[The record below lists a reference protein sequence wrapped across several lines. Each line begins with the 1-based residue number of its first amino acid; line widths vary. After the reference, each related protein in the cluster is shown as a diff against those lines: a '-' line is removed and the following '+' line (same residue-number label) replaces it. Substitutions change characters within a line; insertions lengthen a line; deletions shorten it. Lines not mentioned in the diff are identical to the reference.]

1 MTAELNHV
9 ELPTYEDETLAAL
22 DPPRLVALLVCDQDR
37 VPLNLIDACVAHGDG
52 ILEALLE
59 AMGEPYPIEE
69 GEDGLWWLSYH
80 AAMIAGRLPSRE
92 AGTFL
97 IDLMHR
103 LEATGDENMMEW
115 LTGYWP
121 TLFANK
127 PEDLAEPLRVL
138 AEHCGYDL
146 YTRTNAADTV
156 LSLHARE
163 DGARLEEAIDWLAG
177 IVAEEEQ
184 DWGTRLCLCSTLLD
198 FPRERHRPLIESLE
212 RRQEGF
218 GKHFD
223 QRDIERAYGA
233 GADAPDWERFRDPW
247 AFYRPAAISKRQLR
261 WAEEDRRRRRRR
273 ELLGPSVWTDVEPY
287 IRSEPKTGRNDPCPC
302 GSGRKYK
309 KCCLVRQ
316 GLS

>member
-1 MTAELNHV
+1 MTAEDLQA
-9 ELPTYEDETLAAL
+9 ELPAYEDATLARL
-22 DPPRLVALLVCDQDR
+22 DPGQLVAHLVRDQDR
-37 VPLNLIDACVAHGDG
+37 VPLNLIEACVARGDG
-52 ILEALLE
+52 ILEALLIT
-59 AMGEPYPIEE
+59 MGEHYPIEE
-69 GEDGLWWLSYH
+69 GDDGRWWLSYH

-97 IDLMHR
+97 IDLMYR

-121 TLFANK
+121 ALFANK

-138 AEHCGYDL
+138 AEHRGYDL

-177 IVAEEEQ
+177 IVEVEEQ
-184 DWGTRLCLCSTLLD
+184 DWSTRLCLCSTLLD
-198 FPRERHRPLIESLE
+198 FPRDRHRPLIESLE

-233 GADAPDWERFRDPW
+233 GTDAPDWERFRDPW
-247 AFYRPAAISKRQLR
+247 AFYCPAAIRARQRR
-261 WAEEDRRRRRRR
+261 WAEEDRR
-273 ELLGPSVWTDVEPY
+273 LGLRQDISPSGWPYTEPY
-287 IRSEPKTGRNDPCPC
+287 VRSQPKTGRNDPCPC
-302 GSGRKYK
+302 GSGKKYK
-309 KCCLVRQ
+309 KCCLPV
-316 GLS
+316 